1 MQSACS
7 LNIWRLF
14 SLCECSRSCSLCR
27 FIWLFLSA
35 VIFYFPFHMHFLFSY
50 IWLYMY
56 FVCSLWW
63 FTWLFSFYLLLCSF
77 VLYFISSFVGR
88 LFGWRSFWIWDH
100 QVVCNVCWFRFRSGM
115 QFVCSLNVRRLFS
128 SCARQLSFS
137 LRLLVICLLF
147 LLAALLFLIC
157 MVLMI
162 DHLSVLCM
170 VHLVLLYSEAV
181 ICSCMVILFFS
192 PSTSWSIWSFHLSG
206 HPYNPTIAYLAAQ
219 RINIST
225 QLRID
230 WWTNWR
236 FWPVS

>member
-88 LFGWRSFWIWDH
+88 LFDWRSFWIWDH
-100 QVVCNVCWFRFRSGM
+100 PVVCNVCWFRFRSGM

-137 LRLLVICLLF
+137 LRLLVYLLVVSIGCIIVPHLHGSYDWPSF
-147 LLAALLFLIC
+147 CPLHGSSCSSLFWGCHLLL
-157 MVLMI
+157 
-162 DHLSVLCM
+162 HGN
-170 VHLVLLYSEAV
+170 LVLLSIYWLVHLIISSFWS
-181 ICSCMVILFFS
+181 CSVTLLI
-192 PSTSWSIWSFHLSG
+192 
-206 HPYNPTIAYLAAQ
+206 
-219 RINIST
+219 
-225 QLRID
+225 QL
-230 WWTNWR
+230 
-236 FWPVS
+236 